1 MAGLRSE
8 GISYIFAGDTELDL
22 SLTLDILNRELG
34 VKRAAAIRK
43 VMHGTSLE
51 HQIVKWKSASS
62 LRGAQATKQS
72 SKPFNPPELLRGAG
86 PVGLR

>member
-1 MAGLRSE
+1 VA
-8 GISYIFAGDTELDL
+8 LDGRARIAIKRRADRIRQL
-22 SLTLDILNRELG
+22 GEIDRFG
-34 VKRAAAIRK
+34 VKHSVAIRK